1 MHAAPLA
8 LLARGILCNW
18 LVCLSLWMSA
28 RTNSDTTKC
37 IVIFWCLFAF
47 IAAGFEHS
55 VANMTLF
62 SLTLFAAHPDTITV
76 GGMFYNLLW
85 VSLGNI
91 VAGALFVAGGYALA
105 NGKAEAARIA
115 PVAVAAE

>member
-1 MHAAPLA
+1 
-8 LLARGILCNW
+8 
-18 LVCLSLWMSA
+18 
-28 RTNSDTTKC
+28 
-37 IVIFWCLFAF
+37 
-47 IAAGFEHS
+47 
-55 VANMTLF
+55 
-62 SLTLFAAHPDTITV
+62 
-76 GGMFYNLLW
+76 